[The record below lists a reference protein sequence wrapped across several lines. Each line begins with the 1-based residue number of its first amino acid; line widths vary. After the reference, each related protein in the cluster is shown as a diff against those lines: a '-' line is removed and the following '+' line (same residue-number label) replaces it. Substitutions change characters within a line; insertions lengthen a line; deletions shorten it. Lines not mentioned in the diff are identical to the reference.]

1 MLPLTLMMTCF
12 LAQAASVKLASP
24 GLTGVNVNRDVATF
38 YSDHLAQQLVGQGL
52 RVITAGEIS
61 GLLGMERQKEL
72 LGCAESSASCSAELA
87 NALGVDAMIAGSIG
101 RFDGM
106 FQINVKIIGA
116 TDGRTLSF
124 FSKQVAKERDVLA
137 ALNDAAEAMAPVV
150 VRAIRGDSA
159 AAAPVGIVSKPMT
172 PLRKWSFA
180 PAGAGMAGVVVGA
193 VFLAQAGGTASA
205 LRLPAGDPHEIP
217 SSEFEQRYQAAK
229 NAERNGIVCVSV
241 GAAAIAAG
249 VVMFF
254 LGADEAPRTLSV
266 AASPHGAAVFLSGAL
281 P

>member
-1 MLPLTLMMTCF
+1 MSPVTLMMTCF
-12 LAQAASVKLASP
+12 LAQTAGVKLASP
-24 GLTGVNVNRDVATF
+24 GLMGVNVNKDVATF

-52 RVITAGEIS
+52 RVITASEMS

-72 LGCAESSASCSAELA
+72 LGCAESSTSCSAELA

-101 RFDGM
+101 RFDGT
-106 FQINVKIIGA
+106 FQINVKIIAA

-137 ALNDAAEAMAPVV
+137 ALNDAAEDMAPVV
-150 VRAIRGDSA
+150 VRAIRGDA
-159 AAAPVGIVSKPMT
+159 AASSGGEVSKPMT

-180 PAGAGMAGVVVGA
+180 PVGAGVAGIAMGA

-205 LRLPAGDPHEIP
+205 LRLPAGDPNEIP
-217 SSEFEQRYQAAK
+217 TSEYEQRFQAAK
-229 NAERNGIVCVSV
+229 NAERNGIVCMSV
-241 GAAAIAAG
+241 GAAALAAG
-249 VVMFF
+249 AVMFF
-254 LGADEAPRTLSV
+254 LGADAAPAAVSMS
-266 AASPHGAAVFLSGAL
+266 ASPHGAAVFLSGGL